1 MNKEFLYMQKLAG
14 IITEGEYKE
23 KLQALREDAFGSNK
37 AIPLSKIPDAA
48 AKAALDGG
56 KKDQDDKD
64 DVANAG
70 KASVAVGSLK
80 PMQKEV
86 IPQKALSFALGFAD
100 TGTTP
105 DLNNMEA
112 ITSADGYIMDGH
124 HRWAARTLLNPGA
137 SVKVEKVDMPADDV
151 VTALNVYTKAKGL
164 KGNPGKGDVSQF
176 ATLIPKTIDTFV
188 SQGTDQWPM
197 SEKKPEEIKA
207 IIAKIGGGDFE
218 KGKATLIANAKKLPT
233 DIHPNAPSRIDMPV
247 IDAGKGDLDAV
258 LNKLKAGELDFKE
271 PFSPETKAAMKE
283 FLYMQKLAGIITE
296 GEYKENIMKRK
307 ITKKQLQELIKEEV
321 VALNEKEETVKAKVE
336 DEAAKKIESDPSA
349 RKEAE
354 KSLPELAKKL
364 NLSIE
369 DLADSKKVEM
379 ALMKSGVADKI
390 NEAVGHTD
398 WDHSSEYG
406 DSSLKPYWKK
416 KARADRE
423 DAANRRDLER
433 KRSRN
438 SSDYNKA
445 TGMKRIGAILG
456 IGGLTTSIG
465 GVALGALSVISPVA
479 GLAALIAGAATGLI
493 GGSKYRKG
501 DDIQSKLRMGESTD
515 NKNIK
520 ITKRELRE
528 MIRELLEEGL
538 L

>member
-1 MNKEFLYMQKLAG
+1 MTNKYNALDNALAG
-14 IITEGEYKE
+14 KNLG
-23 KLQALREDAFGSNK
+23 
-37 AIPLSKIPDAA
+37 P
-48 AKAALDGG
+48 DGG
-56 KKDQDDKD
+56 
-64 DVANAG
+64 APILTFGG
-70 KASVAVGSLK
+70 KYVL
-80 PMQKEV
+80 
-86 IPQKALSFALGFAD
+86 
-100 TGTTP
+100 
-105 DLNNMEA
+105 
-112 ITSADGYIMDGH
+112 DGH
-124 HRWAARTLLNPGA
+124 HRWSQFKATNPDA
-137 SVKVEKVDMPADDV
+137 SVEIAD
-151 VTALNVYTKAKGL
+151 
-164 KGNPGKGDVSQF
+164 
-176 ATLIPKTIDTFV
+176 
-188 SQGTDQWPM
+188 
-197 SEKKPEEIKA
+197 IKA
-207 IIAKIGGGDFE
+207 PGVKNE
-218 KGKATLIANAKKLPT
+218 KAALGLVHAILFALYGKSPTKPFQGENLFSLGKEGIKKY
-233 DIHPNAPSRIDMPV
+233 IM
-247 IDAGKGDLDAV
+247 GKEVTPEV
-258 LNKLKAGELDFKE
+258 LNKLVKAGKIEKPEKELAAEYWVNNLSDIKQGAFPRTVMPQTVDAGDTYIAKGNT
-271 PFSPETKAAMKE
+271 PPDAASGKVNYINPKQSDVKKDLQETKHW
-283 FLYMQKLAGIITE
+283 QKLAGIITE

-321 VALNEKEETVKAKVE
+321 IALNEKEETVKAKVE

-379 ALMKSGVADKI
+379 ALMKSGVADEI

-406 DSSLKPYWKK
+406 DSSLKPYWRK

-423 DAANRRDLER
+423 AEADRRKRER

-445 TGMKRIGAILG
+445 TEMKRIGAILG

-465 GVALGALSVISPVA
+465 GLVALGALSINPVA

-515 NKNIK
+515 AANTN
-520 ITKRELRE
+520 L
-528 MIRELLEEGL
+528 
-538 L
+538 

>member
-14 IITEGEYKE
+14 VITEGEYKE
-23 KLQALREDAFGSNK
+23 KLQALREEAFGSDK
-37 AIPLSKIPDAA
+37 AIPLSQIPDAA
-48 AKAALDGG
+48 AKAAVSAGT
-56 KKDQDDKD
+56 KDKSDSDDA
-64 DVANAG
+64 VNAG
-70 KASVAVGSLK
+70 EDSPAVGELK

-86 IPQKALSFALGFAD
+86 IPEKALSFALGFAD
-100 TGTTP
+100 TGNTP
-105 DLNNMEA
+105 DLKNMEA
-112 ITSADGYIMDGH
+112 ITSEDGYIMDGH

-137 SVKVEKVDMPADDV
+137 SVKVFKVDMPADDV
-151 VTALNVYTKAKGL
+151 VTALNIYTKARGL
-164 KGNPGKGDVSQF
+164 KGNPGKGDVTQF
-176 ATLIPKTIDTFV
+176 AALIPKAIDAFV

-197 SEKKPEEIKA
+197 KDKSPEEIKK
-207 IIAKIGGGDFE
+207 IIADKIGGGDFE
-218 KGKATLIANAKKLPT
+218 KGKATLIANAKKLRT
-233 DIHPNAPSRIDMPV
+233 DIHPNAPSRVDMPV
-247 IDAGKGDLDAV
+247 IDAKKGDLKKV
-258 LNKLKAGELDFKE
+258 LTKLKAGDIDFKE
-271 PFSPETKAAMKE
+271 PYAQSTKFAMKE

-379 ALMKSGVADKI
+379 ALMKSGVADEI

-406 DSSLKPYWKK
+406 DSSLKPYWRK

-423 DAANRRDLER
+423 AEANRRDLER

-465 GVALGALSVISPVA
+465 GLALGALSVISPVA

-493 GGSKYRKG
+493 GGSKYK
-501 DDIQSKLRMGESTD
+501 KAMKFKV
-515 NKNIK
+515 N
-520 ITKRELRE
+520 
-528 MIRELLEEGL
+528 
-538 L
+538 